1 MTEETRW
8 LTLSQASKLL
18 GVHPATLRQWVDAG
32 AVPSFRT
39 PGGHRRF
46 DAGELRR
53 FLIQAGVAAPESPQ
67 DTAAALIES
76 ALTQA
81 RSQMRRLPPGESA
94 WFSAF
99 DEEGRAHQRTLAR
112 QLFADAIQF
121 IIRPDQRPQIQQ
133 SARRLGAAYAA
144 SSLTYHISLLE
155 TVRAFQYF
163 RRNLLQ
169 TLTSGEAGA
178 RLTLAEDLRQRQEMD
193 DYLDEVLFGLI
204 DAYEH
209 ALLGH
214 ASPAALPTAA

>member
-1 MTEETRW
+1 MIEEKRW

-32 AVPSFRT
+32 EVPSFRT

-46 DAGELRR
+46 DAAELRR
-53 FLIQAGVAAPESPQ
+53 FLIQAGVAPPQ
-67 DTAAALIES
+67 SQDVPAAALIES

-81 RSQMRRLPPGESA
+81 RSEMRRLPPGESA

-99 DEEGRAHQRTLAR
+99 DEEGRARQRHLGR

-121 IIRPDQRPQIQQ
+121 ILHPDQRPQIRL
-133 SARRLGAAYAA
+133 SGRRLGAAYAA
-144 SSLTYHISLLE
+144 SSLAYEISLLE

-163 RRNLLQ
+163 RRTLLQ
-169 TLTSGEAGA
+169 TLLSSEASE
-178 RLTLAEDLRQRQEMD
+178 RLSPAADLRQRQEMD

-209 ALLGH
+209 ALLGL
-214 ASPAALPTAA
+214 SPQTALPLAV